1 MTQSAYA
8 NTAEAVPARLHH
20 YNYTCQDPEKT
31 RAFYEG
37 LLGIKLTA
45 FWCEVEPSPV
55 DGGKEVI
62 MGHSFYALG
71 DGSML
76 AFMHHPDRELGEKLA
91 ARINPEIVHVAM
103 KVPEA
108 VQIETVKKLRAAGH
122 KVLEIDHGFVKS
134 IYFRDPDGLTLEY
147 AVDPANVDEIYGEQS
162 GGLAYAN
169 LKRYVAGDY
178 TRTNKWLPETEQHFE
193 WK

>member
-1 MTQSAYA
+1 MAIFHINAPRLFQEPPLIKRQWTPRRDRGNLSVAISPRFDSGARKSPQGDADMTQSAYA

-76 AFMHHPDRELGEKLA
+76 AFMHHPDRE
-91 ARINPEIVHVAM
+91 
-103 KVPEA
+103 
-108 VQIETVKKLRAAGH
+108 
-122 KVLEIDHGFVKS
+122 
-134 IYFRDPDGLTLEY
+134 
-147 AVDPANVDEIYGEQS
+147 
-162 GGLAYAN
+162 
-169 LKRYVAGDY
+169 
-178 TRTNKWLPETEQHFE
+178 
-193 WK
+193 